1 MAAQPLP
8 PADDNATVLRRIRKF
23 SLAGYGMFAVWT
35 LFSGGMWGLIGLTCS
50 TAVVMIN
57 FLWLEDI
64 VVKVLQPT
72 PQVSAW
78 RLAFRTMA
86 RFALFCVALA
96 VTMLVARFNTI
107 SVLLGFSIVVVG
119 IMGEA
124 LYSFVRELSRDRAA
138 RAGGESDGTP

>member
-1 MAAQPLP
+1 MAEPLS
-8 PADDNATVLRRIRKF
+8 PAEDNATVLRRIRKF
-23 SLAGYGMFAVWT
+23 SLVGYGVFAIWT
-35 LFSGGMWGLIGLTCS
+35 LFAGGLWGLIGLTCS

-64 VVKVLQPT
+64 VGKVLQPT
-72 PQVSAW
+72 PHVSAW
-78 RLAFRTMA
+78 RLALRTLA

-96 VTMLVARFNTI
+96 VTMLVARFDTI

-124 LYSFVRELSRDRAA
+124 LYSFVRELARDRAA

>member
-1 MAAQPLP
+1 MPDSESP
-8 PADDNATVLRRIRKF
+8 SDDNVTVLRRIRKF
-23 SLAGYGMFAVWT
+23 SLAGYGIFAIWM
-35 LFSGGMWGLIGLTCS
+35 LFRGGFWGLIGLTCS

-72 PQVSAW
+72 PHVSAW

-86 RFALFCVALA
+86 RFALFSVALA
-96 VTMLVARFNTI
+96 VTMLVARFDTI

-124 LYSFVRELSRDRAA
+124 LYSFVRELARDRATG
-138 RAGGESDGTP
+138 AGGESDGTP